1 MRNRQEIRSGR
12 CSEWQRY
19 SAKTILNRGLW
30 GFYDEMPGYDYNLE
44 RAKQLMKESG
54 VTGPIKTT
62 LTYATGAPYEQIA
75 TVIQANLAQSV
86 LP

>member
-1 MRNRQEIRSGR
+1 
-12 CSEWQRY
+12 
-19 SAKTILNRGLW
+19 
-30 GFYDEMPGYDYNLE
+30 MPGYDYNLE